1 MNGSAELTRWILR
14 RRDDTCLLVRVVLS
28 VKPIRVYLILHQ
40 ETPFVLSPEYFN
52 FRCEGKSSA
61 PVNNFI

>member
-1 MNGSAELTRWILR
+1 MSGLAELARRILR

-40 ETPFVLSPEYFN
+40 ETPFVYLPSTLISGAKEN
-52 FRCEGKSSA
+52 
-61 PVNNFI
+61 PVRL